1 MKRNQKGSALLW
13 AITVIMVLMITLAA
27 ALGISYSYYNR
38 SVQNNNKR
46 QAYLTAKG
54 VIQNIVEK
62 IELDNED
69 YISMIPEEVNQSTPL
84 NIQLPDNANLGTVT
98 EAKISRVEVDKDV
111 DIRGKLTVSITVDYA
126 GQTDTVNADMQ
137 LGRTG
142 DLKKWQLLKYYKGE
156 GADVQEN
163 INIKNAK
170 IMMSHLIPL
179 YEAACEGKTK
189 EYTATLPEAEQRVI
203 DGLGKNSKDQYIWM
217 TYNGYYSND
226 KMRDFLYYGIYETEI
241 PQFKNSA
248 ATHLPDK
255 LKNKTLYMKT
265 YCTIGKKTTL
275 IYANT
280 KATMTSGDWE
290 AYLIFD
296 TDSGHWYDVTDASG
310 NSYKYVLNFGFDSN
324 KGETAE
330 DEIKKLE
337 EFKKT
342 YFIPERMVD

>member
-13 AITVIMVLMITLAA
+13 AITVIMVLMITVAA

-38 SVQNNNKR
+38 SVQNNNRR

-84 NIQLPDNANLGTVT
+84 NIDLPENANLGTVT
-98 EAKISRVEVDKDV
+98 EAKIARVEVDKDK

-142 DLKKWQLLKYYKGE
+142 DLKKWQLLKYYKGQ

-170 IMMSHLIPL
+170 IMMSHLTPL
-179 YEAACEGKTK
+179 YEAACSGNAILK
-189 EYTATLPEAEQRVI
+189 EYL
-203 DGLGKNSKDQYIWM
+203 KKDPDITNRLINQFGDSWEKYANI
-217 TYNGYYSND
+217 GYYNND
-226 KMRDFLYYGIYETEI
+226 WMRSYLYYGIYQSQI
-241 PQFKNSA
+241 PMFVNSA
-248 ATHLPDK
+248 ASHLPENFK
-255 LKNKTLYMKT
+255 GKTFYMKT
-265 YCTIGKKTTL
+265 YCSDGKKL
-275 IYANT
+275 SFVYANDRNS
-280 KATMTSGDWE
+280 MNNGDWE
-290 AYLIFD
+290 AYMIFNVED
-296 TDSGHWYDVTDASG
+296 GHWYNVTEMNGSKIETLKIIGTLVDG
-310 NSYKYVLNFGFDSN
+310 KVPENELLNW
-324 KGETAE
+324 EA
-330 DEIKKLE
+330 
-337 EFKKT
+337 FKKK
-342 YFIPERMVD
+342 YFIPERCVD

>member
-13 AITVIMVLMITLAA
+13 AITVIMVLMITVAA

-38 SVQNNNKR
+38 SVQNNNRR

-142 DLKKWQLLKYYKGE
+142 DLKKWQLLKYYKGQ

-170 IMMSHLIPL
+170 IMMSHLLPL
-179 YEAACEGKTK
+179 YEAACEWKTK
-189 EYTATLPEAEQRVI
+189 IYTATMPEAEQRVI
-203 DGLGKNSKDQYIWM
+203 DGLGKNVNGEYVWEK
-217 TYNGYYSND
+217 YNGYYSND
-226 KMRDFLYYGIYETEI
+226 YMRYFLFYGIYESKL

-248 ATHLPDK
+248 ATHLPEK
-255 LKNKTLYMKT
+255 LKNKTFYMKT
-265 YCTIGKKTTL
+265 YCTKGKYTKL

-280 KATMTSGDWE
+280 ESTMKSGDWR

-296 TDSGHWYDVTDASG
+296 TDTGHWYDVTDSAG
-310 NSYKYVLNFGFDSN
+310 NSYNGMTNFDDTSSDA
-324 KGETAE
+324 TAM
-330 DEIKKLE
+330 EIKKLE